1 MKISLCNEVIAEYD
15 FARQC
20 ELAKQMGY
28 DGIEIAPGTLSPEPH
43 LLPAERRAEIRRI
56 AADNGVPVTGLH
68 YLLRTPEGLSI
79 TATDAAV
86 RARTVDVIRRMI
98 ALCHDLGGKIIVH
111 GSPAQRRLEPGREA
125 EGSRY
130 GIECWAAITKDAEAA
145 GITYCVEPLH
155 QPDAN
160 FVNTVEEAAAIV
172 RQIGS
177 PAVRTMIDCSAAT
190 IWEKQPVPEL
200 IRQWVP
206 TGLVAHMHF
215 NDPNRRGPGDG
226 MLAFGP
232 IVTALRD
239 TGYAGNA
246 SIEPFIYI
254 PDGATCA
261 ARNIGYMRGV
271 MDGLGHVPGSNT

>member
-1 MKISLCNEVIAEYD
+1 M
-15 FARQC
+15 
-20 ELAKQMGY
+20 
-28 DGIEIAPGTLSPEPH
+28 
-43 LLPAERRAEIRRI
+43 RR
-56 AADNGVPVTGLH
+56 TG
-68 YLLRTPEGLSI
+68 R
-79 TATDAAV
+79 
-86 RARTVDVIRRMI
+86 
-98 ALCHDLGGKIIVH
+98 
-111 GSPAQRRLEPGREA
+111 
-125 EGSRY
+125 RY
-130 GIECWAAITKDAEAA
+130 GIECWAAIAKDAEAA

-190 IWEKQPVPEL
+190 IWEKQSVPEL
-200 IRQWVP
+200 IRQWMP
-206 TGLVAHMHF
+206 SGLIAHIHF

-226 MLAFGP
+226 TLAFGP
-232 IVTALRD
+232 IVTALRE

-246 SIEPFIYI
+246 AIEPFIYI

-271 MDGLGHVPGSNT
+271 IEALS

>member
-1 MKISLCNEVIAEYD
+1 MKISLCSEVLADHD

-28 DGIEIAPGTLSPEPH
+28 DGLEIAPLTLSPEPH
-43 LLPAERRAEIRRI
+43 LIPAERRKEVRRI
-56 AADNGVPVTGLH
+56 AEDAGVPVTGLH
-68 YLLRTPEGLSI
+68 YLLRAPEGLSI

-86 RARTVDVIRRMI
+86 RARTIDVIRRLI
-98 ALCHDLGGKIIVH
+98 ALAHDLGSTIIVH
-111 GSPAQRRLEPGREA
+111 GSPAQRRLEPGHEA
-125 EGSRY
+125 DSYRY
-130 GIECWAAITKDAEAA
+130 GVECWAAIAKDAEQA

-160 FVNTVEEAAAIV
+160 FVNTVEEAATIV

-177 PAVRTMIDCSAAT
+177 PAVRTMIDCSAAS
-190 IWEKQPVPEL
+190 IWEKQSVPEL
-200 IRQWVP
+200 IRQWMP
-206 TGLVAHMHF
+206 SGLIAHIHF

-226 MLAFGP
+226 TLAFGP
-232 IVTALRD
+232 VITALRE
-239 TGYAGNA
+239 TGYTGNA
-246 SIEPFIYI
+246 AIEPFIYI

-271 MDGLGHVPGSNT
+271 IDGLG

>member
-1 MKISLCNEVIAEYD
+1 MKISLCNEVLADHD
-15 FARQC
+15 FPRQC

-28 DGIEIAPGTLSPEPH
+28 DGLEVAPATLSSEPH
-43 LLPAERRAEIRRI
+43 LLSAARRSEFRRI
-56 AADNGVPVTGLH
+56 AEDHGVPVTGLH
-68 YLLRTPEGLSI
+68 YLLRAPEGLSI

-86 RARTVDVIRRMI
+86 RARTVDVIRRLI
-98 ALCHDLGGKIIVH
+98 ALSHDLGGTMIVH
-111 GSPAQRRLEPGREA
+111 GSPAQRRLEPGHEDDGR
-125 EGSRY
+125 RY
-130 GIECWAAITKDAEAA
+130 GVECWAAIARDAEAA

-177 PAVRTMIDCSAAT
+177 PAVRTMIDCSAAS
-190 IWEKQPVPEL
+190 IFEKQTVPEL
-200 IRQWVP
+200 IRQWMP
-206 TGLVAHMHF
+206 SGLIAHMHF

-226 MLAFGP
+226 TLRFGP
-232 IVTALRD
+232 IVSALREA
-239 TGYAGNA
+239 GYKGNA

-261 ARNIGYMRGV
+261 ARNIGYARGV
-271 MDGLGHVPGSNT
+271 MDGVSLTSP

>member
-1 MKISLCNEVIAEYD
+1 MKISLCNEVLAGYD

-20 ELAKQMGY
+20 ELARQMGY
-28 DGIEIAPGTLSPEPH
+28 DGLEVAPVTLSEEPH
-43 LLPAERRAEIRRI
+43 LLTAEQRRHFRKIAE
-56 AADNGVPVTGLH
+56 DQGVPVTGLH
-68 YLLRTPEGLSI
+68 YLMVAPRGLSI
-79 TATDAAV
+79 TSADAAV
-86 RARTVDVIRRMI
+86 RQRSIDVIRRLI
-98 ALCHDLGGKIIVH
+98 ALAHDLGGGIIVH
-111 GSPAQRRLEPGREA
+111 GSPQHRRLEPGQEA
-125 EGSRY
+125 DGRRHA
-130 GIECWAAITKDAEAA
+130 IECWAAIARDAESA
-145 GITYCVEPLH
+145 GITYCIEPLH

-190 IWEKQPVPEL
+190 IWEKQSVPDL
-200 IRQWVP
+200 IRQWMP
-206 TGLVAHMHF
+206 SGLIAHIHF

-226 MLAFGP
+226 TLAFGP
-232 IVTALRD
+232 VITALRE

-246 SIEPFIYI
+246 AVEPFIYI

-271 MDGLGHVPGSNT
+271 IEALS

>member
-1 MKISLCNEVIAEYD
+1 MKISLCNEVLAGYD

-28 DGIEIAPGTLSPEPH
+28 DGLEIAPVTLSDEPH
-43 LLPAERRAEIRRI
+43 LLSMERRTEIRTI
-56 AADNGVPVTGLH
+56 AEDHGLSISGLH
-68 YLLRTPEGLSI
+68 YLMVAPKGLSI
-79 TATDAAV
+79 TARDAAL
-86 RARTVDVIRRMI
+86 RTRTIDVIRRLI
-98 ALCHDLGGKIIVH
+98 GLAHDLGGKIIVH
-111 GSPAQRRLEPGREA
+111 GSPQHRRLEPGHEA
-125 EGSRY
+125 DGRRY
-130 GIECWAAITKDAEAA
+130 GIECWAAIAKDAEAA

-172 RQIGS
+172 QQIGS

-190 IWEKQPVPEL
+190 IWEKQPVPDL
-200 IRQWVP
+200 IRQWMP
-206 TGLVAHMHF
+206 TGLIAHIHF

-226 MLAFGP
+226 MLAIGP
-232 IVTALRD
+232 VIAALRE
-239 TGYAGNA
+239 TGYSGNA

-261 ARNIGYMRGV
+261 ARNIGYVRGV
-271 MDGLGHVPGSNT
+271 MDGLG

>member
-1 MKISLCNEVIAEYD
+1 MKISLCNEVLAGND

-28 DGIEIAPGTLSPEPH
+28 DGLEVAPVTLSEEPH
-43 LLPAERRAEIRRI
+43 LLSAERRKEIRSI
-56 AADNGVPVTGLH
+56 AEDHGVPVSGLH
-68 YLLRTPEGLSI
+68 YLMVAPKGLSI
-79 TATDAAV
+79 TAQDAAI
-86 RARTVDVIRRMI
+86 RTRTIDVIRRLI
-98 ALCHDLGGKIIVH
+98 GLAHDLGGKVIVH
-111 GSPAQRRLEPGREA
+111 GSPQHRRLEPGHEA
-125 EGSRY
+125 DGRRY
-130 GIECWAAITKDAEAA
+130 GVECWAAIAKDAQAA
-145 GITYCVEPLH
+145 DITYCIEALH

-160 FVNTVEEAAAIV
+160 FVNTVEDAAAIV
-172 RQIGS
+172 RQIDN

-190 IWEKQPVPEL
+190 IWEKQSVSDL
-200 IRQWVP
+200 IRQWMP
-206 TGLVAHMHF
+206 TGLIAHIHF

-226 MLAFGP
+226 TLTFGP
-232 IVTALRD
+232 ILTALRE

-271 MDGLGHVPGSNT
+271 MDGLG